1 MANTTNLALPLMA
14 AAQSQKDVTHNDA
27 LLGLD
32 AIVQL
37 SVKNTTLTAPP
48 GSPADGDR
56 HLIASGATG
65 AWLGKDLNV
74 AMYSSGTWLFFAPR
88 PGWRL
93 WDETGLRLL
102 IWQTSSWTAL
112 PVVASDAAF
121 SLFDNADNTKIAVF
135 ELSGITTAT
144 THTYTL
150 PNVTGALATL
160 GNLSQTFTGT
170 TVFSGASVTL
180 GSSTAASTINVG
192 SGATA
197 AATAKTVNVGT
208 AGVSTSTTTVNIGSA
223 VAGALGTTNLN
234 SPTVV
239 FGTTNTAITIGGT
252 TTLAGTATTATLLY
266 LGLGG
271 ATPDVT
277 NRFSINTPAAL
288 FNNAGTTIALT
299 LNKNAAGNDA
309 SFIFQTGFSTRALF
323 GLLADDNFTIK
334 VSPDGSAFT
343 TAVTLNRTT
352 GAATMSE
359 GYQAIATDAAFT
371 INPFDAA
378 NTRHTGTLT
387 AIRACTLG
395 TSGAIA
401 GQRKRLSRTGG
412 GAFNI
417 TFAGKNI
424 ATNQWAEAVY
434 DGAAWYLAAF
444 GSL

>member
-14 AAQSQKDVTHNDA
+14 AAQSQKHVTHNDA

-48 GSPADGDR
+48 GSPVEGDR

-74 AMYSSGTWLFFAPR
+74 AMYSSGAWLFFAPR
-88 PGWRL
+88 PGWQL

-102 IWQTSSWTAL
+102 IWQTSSWVAL

-121 SLFDNADNTKIAVF
+121 SLFDNLDNTKVLNF
-135 ELSGITTAT
+135 QLSTITTGT
-144 THTYTL
+144 TVVLTM
-150 PNVTGALATL
+150 PAASGVIATL
-160 GNLSQTFTGT
+160 NGNSQTFTST
-170 TVFSGASVTL
+170 TAFSSTSVTV
-180 GSSTAASTINVG
+180 GTSTAAATYGLG
-192 SGATA
+192 SGATI
-197 AATAKTVNVGT
+197 AATSKTINIGT
-208 AGVSTSTTTVNIGSA
+208 SGVSTSTTTVNIGSA
-223 VAGALGTTNLN
+223 VAGALGQTVIN
-234 SPTVV
+234 SPTL
-239 FGTTNTAITIGGT
+239 
-252 TTLAGTATTATLLY
+252 TLASTVTALNGTAANASLLY

-271 ATPDVT
+271 ATADAT
-277 NRFSINTPAAL
+277 NRLSINTPAAL
-288 FNNAGTTIALT
+288 FNNAGSTIALT

-343 TAVTLNRTT
+343 TAMTLNRTT

-359 GYQAIATDAAFT
+359 GYQAIATDVAFT

-387 AIRACTLG
+387 AARACTLG

>member
-14 AAQSQKDVTHNDA
+14 AAQSQKHVTHNDA

-48 GSPADGDR
+48 GSPVDGDR

-74 AMYSSGTWLFFAPR
+74 AMYSSGAWLFFAPR

-102 IWQTSSWTAL
+102 VWQTSSWVAL

-121 SLFDNADNTKIAVF
+121 SLFDNLDNTKVLNF
-135 ELSGITTAT
+135 QLSTI
-144 THTYTL
+144 
-150 PNVTGALATL
+150 N
-160 GNLSQTFTGT
+160 TGT
-170 TVFSGASVTL
+170 TVVLTMPAVSGTIATL
-180 GSSTAASTINVG
+180 GGVVQTFTSTTTFSAPTVTVGTSTAASTVG
-192 SGATA
+192 LGTGATA
-197 AATAKTVNVGT
+197 AATAKTVNIGT
-208 AGVSTSTTTVNIGSA
+208 SGVSTSTTTINIGSA
-223 VAGALGTTNLN
+223 VAGALGQTIIN
-234 SPTVV
+234 SPTL
-239 FGTTNTAITIGGT
+239 
-252 TTLAGTATTATLLY
+252 TLASTVTALNGTAANASLLY

-271 ATPDVT
+271 ATADAT
-277 NRFSINTPAAL
+277 NRLSINTPAAL
-288 FNNAGTTIALT
+288 FNNAGSTIALT

-378 NTRHTGTLT
+378 NTLHTGTLT
-387 AIRACTLG
+387 ATRACTLG
-395 TSGAIA
+395 TSGALA
-401 GQRKRLSRTGG
+401 GQRKRLTRTGG

-434 DGAAWYLAAF
+434 NGTAWYLAAF